1 MTKISARQEELHKHR
16 IDFSKAPCIYWSDAT
31 KISYLQR
38 RIIVWS
44 IMYYEH
50 NESCVSDL
58 VYDAVSYQL
67 VELQNSVS
75 KEQVR
80 ASTYY
85 YAMHDFDGSTGFD
98 IPSRLTKYDREYLTH
113 IACMVYNM
121 WLKDTGRKRKR
132 RTKNDNSKRPAK

>member
-1 MTKISARQEELHKHR
+1 MNAREKELHKHI
-16 IDFSKAPCIYWSDAT
+16 IDFSKMPCVYWSDST

-38 RIIVWS
+38 RIIIWS

-50 NESCVSDL
+50 DESCVPDV

-67 VELQNSVS
+67 VELQNSAN
-75 KEQVR
+75 KEEVR

-98 IPSRLTKYDREYLTH
+98 IPSRLTKQDREYLTH
-113 IACMVYNM
+113 IANMVYRT
-121 WLKDTGRKRKR
+121 WGKGSKRK
-132 RTKNDNSKRPAK
+132 KKEKEQ